1 MLNFNFMLNAGAE
14 LLGALLPI
22 ALVVAFFYFF
32 VMRPQK
38 KQRQEDAAMRD
49 SLAVGDEIT
58 TIGGIIGKVVSIKE
72 DTFVIETTKDK
83 TKIRFLRGAL
93 RSIDVKI
100 ADVAAAQAA
109 EKVEA
114 QAEKAETPVENT
126 EAQPET
132 TEAPAKKNKKK
143 AK

>member
-132 TEAPAKKNKKK
+132 TEAPAKKKK